1 MACTPTILIADEPTT
16 ALDVTIQAQ
25 ILDLMQEM
33 KGRTGAAVMLITHDL
48 GVIAETAQR
57 VIVMYAGKKV
67 EEAPVEKLFAQ
78 PLHPYTHGLMAS
90 IPRLELMRGAAE
102 TKRRLQEIPGI
113 VPALTNLPA
122 GCAFAPRCPFA
133 EDRCRREAPA
143 YEEKQPGHWAACWRS
158 DALYGAANA

>member
-1 MACTPTILIADEPTT
+1 
-16 ALDVTIQAQ
+16 
-25 ILDLMQEM
+25 
-33 KGRTGAAVMLITHDL
+33 
-48 GVIAETAQR
+48 
-57 VIVMYAGKKV
+57 
-67 EEAPVEKLFAQ
+67 
-78 PLHPYTHGLMAS
+78 MAS

-133 EDRCRREAPA
+133 EDRCRREAPR

-158 DALYGAANA
+158 DALYGAGQ